1 MGRVKNNNAM
11 IALALSLVIIFFSV
25 IFISNDVRADN
36 RSATATITWSEG
48 DSAGMSIK
56 ISGYSDYDVVTVTI
70 TFDRND
76 LYYSDVQSMA
86 MSASGDGSDTFTFT
100 ISGYSNNPNGEYYV
114 SISGMNIGD
123 LGIESVSSSYT
134 NNAPSPTPTPVPTA
148 APTST
153 PTPKPTATT
162 APTAPVVSATATPTP
177 TPTTEPSASETEDEE
192 DDEEENEEEAT
203 PTPTPTPTATP
214 TPSGSPTPSPSVTPT
229 PTITNKPSP
238 TPTRAPFGDGEKVR
252 ENTDETEPSDEGS
265 IPTKAA
271 TDLSA
276 ITRYEHKKEGPS
288 VGSIVLGVVKFVLI
302 LAAVAAIARIIVLKA
317 GGTYNEDLLKEFFP
331 HKKEDETV
339 KEAHAVNGYLQKS
352 NTASVRPMYSNA
364 PSSDTPRSRGV
375 NHKNDNGV
383 DKSDMADAAND
394 QKTSD

>member
-11 IALALSLVIIFFSV
+11 IALALILVIIFFSV

-56 ISGYSDYDVVTVTI
+56 ISGYSDYDVVTVTV

-153 PTPKPTATT
+153 PTPKPTAT
-162 APTAPVVSATATPTP
+162 V
-177 TPTTEPSASETEDEE
+177 E
-192 DDEEENEEEAT
+192 
-203 PTPTPTPTATP
+203 
-214 TPSGSPTPSPSVTPT
+214 
-229 PTITNKPSP
+229 
-238 TPTRAPFGDGEKVR
+238 
-252 ENTDETEPSDEGS
+252 
-265 IPTKAA
+265 
-271 TDLSA
+271 
-276 ITRYEHKKEGPS
+276 YE
-288 VGSIVLGVVKFVLI
+288 
-302 LAAVAAIARIIVLKA
+302 
-317 GGTYNEDLLKEFFP
+317 
-331 HKKEDETV
+331 
-339 KEAHAVNGYLQKS
+339 
-352 NTASVRPMYSNA
+352 
-364 PSSDTPRSRGV
+364 
-375 NHKNDNGV
+375 
-383 DKSDMADAAND
+383 
-394 QKTSD
+394 